1 MLGYELKK
9 VILKP
14 LHIKIIIGAL
24 IAGILLS
31 GLAVWSVYYVDRTGT
46 SHRGLAAP
54 GALTK
59 DKSRWNGPLTDSVL
73 LEVVK
78 KQQNIE
84 VRNKNSGPNPAYGR
98 IGQSYRDIEE
108 YINKTLCYGTDY
120 NPDAINQVPLE
131 TAGRLNELR
140 KENINSLINEYGTTA
155 AKKEYLKR
163 QFAKV
168 RTPLEYEP
176 SDAFRITGPF
186 AVAYGLL
193 LVLVISF
200 LTVGVFSDEMNSE
213 SRFVYYSTK
222 YGPTRGAAAK
232 ILAVFIIATML
243 YWSGMLLMSLIS
255 FDGMGTGGAFAP
267 IQTES
272 PYSMY
277 GINFLERYLLILL
290 SGYVACLFS
299 AGMTLLLFVKTK
311 SAISAMSIS
320 FLLFAGLPLLAGN
333 GGFENYRM
341 LTPDRLFHVPENI
354 NLPCVYQLGNI
365 VCSQSTLLIVLYSLL
380 LIPAVAVLYRC
391 FRNGCGA

>member
-31 GLAVWSVYYVDRTGT
+31 GLAVWSVYYVDQAGT

-108 YINKTLCYGTDY
+108 FINQTLCYGTDY
-120 NPDAINQVPLE
+120 NPDAINQVSLE

-140 KENINSLINEYGTTA
+140 KENINSLIEEYGTTA

-176 SDAFRITGPF
+176 YDAFRITGPF
-186 AVAYGLL
+186 AAAYGLL

-255 FDGMGTGGAFAP
+255 FGGMGTGGAFAP
-267 IQTES
+267 IQMES

-333 GGFENYRM
+333 DAFESFRM
-341 LTPDRLFHVPENI
+341 LMPDRLFHVPENI
-354 NLPCVYQLGNI
+354 NLPCMYQLGNI
-365 VCSQSTLLIVLYSLL
+365 VCSQSALLIALYSFL
-380 LIPAVAVLYRC
+380 LIPTVVLSYRG
-391 FRNGCGA
+391 FRKGPM

>member
-14 LHIKIIIGAL
+14 LHIKVIIAAL

-31 GLAVWSVYYVDRTGT
+31 GLAVWSVYYVDQTGT
-46 SHRGLAAP
+46 SHRGLTAP

-73 LEVVK
+73 LEIVK

-84 VRNKNSGPNPAYGR
+84 VKNKSNGPNPVYGR

-108 YINKTLCYGTDY
+108 FINQTLCYGTDY
-120 NPDAINQVPLE
+120 NPDAINQVSLE

-140 KENINSLINEYGTTA
+140 KENIDSLIDEYGTTA
-155 AKKEYLKR
+155 AKREYLKR

-168 RTPLEYEP
+168 KTPLEYEP

-186 AVAYGLL
+186 ASAYGLL

-255 FDGMGTGGAFAP
+255 FGGMGTGGAFAS

-277 GINFLERYLLILL
+277 GLNFLERYLLILL

-299 AGMTLLLFVKTK
+299 AGMTMLLIVKTK
-311 SAISAMSIS
+311 SAISAVSIS
-320 FLLFAGLPLLAGN
+320 FLLFTGFPLVAGN
-333 GGFENYRM
+333 GRLGNFRM
-341 LTPDRLFHVPENI
+341 LTPDRLFYVQDNMNI
-354 NLPCVYQLGNI
+354 PCVYQFGNI
-365 VCSQSTLLIVLYSLL
+365 VCSQSMLLLMIYSLL
-380 LIPAVAVLYRC
+380 LIPVIAVSYQGFRKRC
-391 FRNGCGA
+391 A

>member
-31 GLAVWSVYYVDRTGT
+31 GLAVWSVYYVDQTGT
-46 SHRGLAAP
+46 SHRGLTAP

-78 KQQNIE
+78 KQQDVE

-108 YINKTLCYGTDY
+108 YINQTLCYGTDY
-120 NPDAINQVPLE
+120 NPDAINQVSLE

-186 AVAYGLL
+186 AAAYGLL

-200 LTVGVFSDEMNSE
+200 LTVGIFSDEMNSE

-243 YWSGMLLMSLIS
+243 YWSGMLLISLIS
-255 FDGMGTGGAFAP
+255 FGGMGTGGAFAP

-333 GGFENYRM
+333 DAFESFRM
-341 LTPDRLFHVPENI
+341 LMPDRLFHVPENI
-354 NLPCVYQLGNI
+354 NLPCMYQLGNI
-365 VCSQSTLLIVLYSLL
+365 VCSQSALLIALYSFL
-380 LIPAVAVLYRC
+380 LIPTVVLSYRG
-391 FRNGCGA
+391 FRKGPM

>member
-14 LHIKIIIGAL
+14 LHLKIIIGAL
-24 IAGILLS
+24 VAGILLS

-46 SHRGLAAP
+46 SHRGLTAS
-54 GALTK
+54 GALVK

-84 VRNKNSGPNPAYGR
+84 VSNKNSGPNPAYGR

-108 YINKTLCYGTDY
+108 YINQTLCYGTDY
-120 NPDAINQVPLE
+120 NPDAINQASLE

-140 KENINSLINEYGTTA
+140 KENIDSLINEYGTTA

-186 AVAYGLL
+186 ATAYGLL

-243 YWSGMLLMSLIS
+243 YWSCMLLMSLIS
-255 FDGMGTGGAFAP
+255 FGGMGTSGAFAP

-290 SGYVACLFS
+290 SGYVACVFS
-299 AGMTLLLFVKTK
+299 AGLAMLLFVRTK
-311 SAISAMSIS
+311 SAILAVSIS
-320 FLLFAGLPLLAGN
+320 FLLFTGFPLLVGN

-365 VCSQSTLLIVLYSLL
+365 VCSQSALLIVLYSLL
-380 LIPAVAVLYRC
+380 LIPTVVLSYRG
-391 FRNGCGA
+391 FRKGPM

>member
-31 GLAVWSVYYVDRTGT
+31 GLAIWSVYYVDQAGA

-84 VRNKNSGPNPAYGR
+84 AKNKSSGPNPAYGR

-108 YINKTLCYGTDY
+108 FINQTLCYGTDY
-120 NPDAINQVPLE
+120 NPDAINQVSLE

-140 KENINSLINEYGTTA
+140 KENINSLIEEYGTTA

-176 SDAFRITGPF
+176 YDAFRITGPF
-186 AVAYGLL
+186 AAAYGLL

-255 FDGMGTGGAFAP
+255 FGGMGTSGAFAP

-320 FLLFAGLPLLAGN
+320 FLLFAGLPLLSGN
-333 GGFENYRM
+333 DAFESFRM
-341 LTPDRLFHVPENI
+341 LMPDRLFHVPENI
-354 NLPCVYQLGNI
+354 NLPCMYQLGNI
-365 VCSQSTLLIVLYSLL
+365 VCSQSALLIALYSFL
-380 LIPAVAVLYRC
+380 LIPTVALSYRG
-391 FRNGCGA
+391 FRKGTM

>member
-14 LHIKIIIGAL
+14 LHIKIIIAAL

-31 GLAVWSVYYVDRTGT
+31 GLAVWSVYYVDQTGT
-46 SHRGLAAP
+46 SHRGLTAP

-73 LEVVK
+73 LEVVE
-78 KQQNIE
+78 KQQDVE

-108 YINKTLCYGTDY
+108 YINQTLCYGTDY
-120 NPDAINQVPLE
+120 NPDAINQVSLE

-186 AVAYGLL
+186 AAAYGLL

-200 LTVGVFSDEMNSE
+200 LTVGIFSDEMNSE

-243 YWSGMLLMSLIS
+243 YWSGMLLISLIS
-255 FDGMGTGGAFAP
+255 FGGMGTGGAFAP

-333 GGFENYRM
+333 DAFESFRM
-341 LTPDRLFHVPENI
+341 LMPDRLFHVPENI
-354 NLPCVYQLGNI
+354 NLPCMYQLGNI
-365 VCSQSTLLIVLYSLL
+365 VCSQSALLIALYSFL
-380 LIPAVAVLYRC
+380 LIPTVVLSYRG
-391 FRNGCGA
+391 FRKGPM

>member
-9 VILKP
+9 AILKP
-14 LHIKIIIGAL
+14 LHIRIIISAL

-31 GLAVWSVYYVDRTGT
+31 GFAVWSVYYVDQTGT

-54 GALTK
+54 GALMK

-78 KQQNIE
+78 KQQNMDIS
-84 VRNKNSGPNPAYGR
+84 NKSNGPNPVYGR
-98 IGQSYRDIEE
+98 TGQSYRDIEE
-108 YINKTLCYGTDY
+108 FINQTLCYGTDY
-120 NPDAINQVPLE
+120 NPDAINQVSLE

-140 KENINSLINEYGTTA
+140 KENIDSLIDEYGTTA
-155 AKKEYLKR
+155 EKEEYLKR

-176 SDAFRITGPF
+176 SDAFRIAGPF
-186 AVAYGLL
+186 AAAYGLL

-200 LTVGVFSDEMNSE
+200 LTVGVFSDEMSSE

-222 YGPTRGAAAK
+222 YGPTRGAATK
-232 ILAVFIIATML
+232 ILAALIIATML

-255 FDGMGTGGAFAP
+255 FGGMGTGGAFTP

-277 GINFLERYLLILL
+277 GTNFLERYLLILF

-299 AGMTLLLFVKTK
+299 AGMTMLLIVKTK
-311 SAISAMSIS
+311 SAISAVSIS
-320 FLLFAGLPLLAGN
+320 FLLFTGFPLVAGN
-333 GGFENYRM
+333 GRFENFRM
-341 LTPDRLFHVPENI
+341 LTPDRLFHVPDNMNI
-354 NLPCVYQLGNI
+354 PCVYQFGNI
-365 VCSQSTLLIVLYSLL
+365 MCSRIELLLILYSLL
-380 LIPAVAVLYRC
+380 LIPVVVISYRS
-391 FRNGCGA
+391 FRKRCA

>member
-31 GLAVWSVYYVDRTGT
+31 GLAIWSVYYVDQTGT
-46 SHRGLAAP
+46 SHRGLTAP

-78 KQQNIE
+78 KQQDVE

-108 YINKTLCYGTDY
+108 YINQTLCYGTDY
-120 NPDAINQVPLE
+120 NPDAINQVSLE

-186 AVAYGLL
+186 AAAYGLL

-200 LTVGVFSDEMNSE
+200 LTVGIFSDEMNSE

-243 YWSGMLLMSLIS
+243 YWSGMLLISLIS
-255 FDGMGTGGAFAP
+255 FGGMGTGGAFAP

-333 GGFENYRM
+333 DAFESFRM
-341 LTPDRLFHVPENI
+341 LMPDRLFHVPENI
-354 NLPCVYQLGNI
+354 NLPCMYQLGNI
-365 VCSQSTLLIVLYSLL
+365 VCSQSALLIALYSFL
-380 LIPAVAVLYRC
+380 LIPTVVLSYRG
-391 FRNGCGA
+391 FRKGPM

>member
-31 GLAVWSVYYVDRTGT
+31 GLAIWSVYYVDQAGA

-84 VRNKNSGPNPAYGR
+84 AKNKSSGPNPAYGR

-108 YINKTLCYGTDY
+108 FINQTLCYGTDY
-120 NPDAINQVPLE
+120 NPDAINQVSLE

-140 KENINSLINEYGTTA
+140 KENINSLIEEYGTTA

-176 SDAFRITGPF
+176 YDAFRITGPF
-186 AVAYGLL
+186 AAAYGLL

-255 FDGMGTGGAFAP
+255 FGGMGTGGAFAP

-299 AGMTLLLFVKTK
+299 AGIDMLLFVRTK
-311 SAISAMSIS
+311 STILAVSIS
-320 FLLFAGLPLLAGN
+320 FLLFTGFPLLVGN

-341 LTPDRLFHVPENI
+341 LTPARLFHVPENI

-365 VCSQSTLLIVLYSLL
+365 VCSQSTLLIALYSLL
-380 LIPAVAVLYRC
+380 LIPTVALSYRG
-391 FRNGCGA
+391 FRKGPM

>member
-31 GLAVWSVYYVDRTGT
+31 GLAVWSVYYVDQTGT
-46 SHRGLAAP
+46 SHRGLTAP

-78 KQQNIE
+78 KQQDVE

-108 YINKTLCYGTDY
+108 YINQTLCYGTDY
-120 NPDAINQVPLE
+120 NPDAINQVSLE

-186 AVAYGLL
+186 AAAYGLL

-200 LTVGVFSDEMNSE
+200 LTVGIFSDEMNSE

-243 YWSGMLLMSLIS
+243 YWSGMLLISLIS
-255 FDGMGTGGAFAP
+255 FGGMGTGGAFAP

-333 GGFENYRM
+333 DAFESFRM
-341 LTPDRLFHVPENI
+341 LMPDRLFHVPENI

-365 VCSQSTLLIVLYSLL
+365 VCSQSALLIALYSFL
-380 LIPAVAVLYRC
+380 LIPTVALSYRG
-391 FRNGCGA
+391 FRKGPM

>member
-1 MLGYELKK
+1 M
-9 VILKP
+9 
-14 LHIKIIIGAL
+14 
-24 IAGILLS
+24 
-31 GLAVWSVYYVDRTGT
+31 
-46 SHRGLAAP
+46 
-54 GALTK
+54 
-59 DKSRWNGPLTDSVL
+59 
-73 LEVVK
+73 
-78 KQQNIE
+78 
-84 VRNKNSGPNPAYGR
+84 
-98 IGQSYRDIEE
+98 
-108 YINKTLCYGTDY
+108 
-120 NPDAINQVPLE
+120 
-131 TAGRLNELR
+131 
-140 KENINSLINEYGTTA
+140 
-155 AKKEYLKR
+155 
-163 QFAKV
+163 

-186 AVAYGLL
+186 AAAYGLL

-232 ILAVFIIATML
+232 ILAVFVAATML

-255 FDGMGTGGAFAP
+255 FGGMGTGGAFAP

-333 GGFENYRM
+333 DAFESFRM
-341 LTPDRLFHVPENI
+341 LMPDRLFHVPENI
-354 NLPCVYQLGNI
+354 NLPCVYQFGTI
-365 VCSQSTLLIVLYSLL
+365 VCSRVTLLIALYSFL
-380 LIPAVAVLYRC
+380 LIPTVVLSYRG
-391 FRNGCGA
+391 FRKGPM

>member
-9 VILKP
+9 AILKP
-14 LHIKIIIGAL
+14 LHIRIIISAL

-31 GLAVWSVYYVDRTGT
+31 GLAVWSVYYVDQTGT

-54 GALTK
+54 GALMK

-78 KQQNIE
+78 KQQNMDIS
-84 VRNKNSGPNPAYGR
+84 NKSNGPNPVYGR
-98 IGQSYRDIEE
+98 TGQSYRDIEE
-108 YINKTLCYGTDY
+108 FINQTLCYGTDY
-120 NPDAINQVPLE
+120 NPDAINQVSLE

-140 KENINSLINEYGTTA
+140 KENIDSLIDEYGTTA
-155 AKKEYLKR
+155 EKEEYLKR

-176 SDAFRITGPF
+176 SDAFRIAGPF
-186 AVAYGLL
+186 AAAYGLL

-200 LTVGVFSDEMNSE
+200 LTVGVFSDEMSSE

-222 YGPTRGAAAK
+222 YGPTRGAATK
-232 ILAVFIIATML
+232 ILAALIIATML

-255 FDGMGTGGAFAP
+255 FGGMGTGGAFTP

-277 GINFLERYLLILL
+277 GTNFLERYLLILF

-299 AGMTLLLFVKTK
+299 AGMTMLLIVKTK
-311 SAISAMSIS
+311 SAISAVSIS
-320 FLLFAGLPLLAGN
+320 FLLFTGFPLVAGN
-333 GGFENYRM
+333 GRFENFRM
-341 LTPDRLFHVPENI
+341 LTPDRLFHVPDNMNI
-354 NLPCVYQLGNI
+354 PCVYQFGNI
-365 VCSQSTLLIVLYSLL
+365 MCSRIELLLILYSLL
-380 LIPAVAVLYRC
+380 LIPVVVISYRS
-391 FRNGCGA
+391 FRKRCA

>member
-31 GLAVWSVYYVDRTGT
+31 GLAVWSAYYVDRTGT
-46 SHRGLAAP
+46 SHRGITAS
-54 GALTK
+54 GALVK

-73 LEVVK
+73 LEVAK

-84 VRNKNSGPNPAYGR
+84 VSNKNSGPNPAYGR

-108 YINKTLCYGTDY
+108 YINQTLCYGTDY
-120 NPDAINQVPLE
+120 NPDAINQVSLE

-140 KENINSLINEYGTTA
+140 KENIDSLIDEYGTTA
-155 AKKEYLKR
+155 AKKEYLKAR
-163 QFAKV
+163 FAKV
-168 RTPLEYEP
+168 QTPPEYEP
-176 SDAFRITGPF
+176 SDAFRIAEPF
-186 AVAYGLL
+186 AAAYGLML
-193 LVLVISF
+193 SLVISC
-200 LTVGVFSDEMNSE
+200 LTVGVFSDETNSE
-213 SRFVYYSTK
+213 ARFVYYSTK

-232 ILAVFIIATML
+232 ILAVFVAATML

-255 FDGMGTGGAFAP
+255 FGGMGTSGAFAP
-267 IQTES
+267 IQMES

-299 AGMTLLLFVKTK
+299 VGMTLLLFVKTK

-333 GGFENYRM
+333 DAFESFRM
-341 LTPDRLFHVPENI
+341 LMPDRLFHVPENI

-380 LIPAVAVLYRC
+380 LIPSVAVLYRC

>member
-31 GLAVWSVYYVDRTGT
+31 GLAVWSVYYVDQTGT
-46 SHRGLAAP
+46 SHRGLTAP

-78 KQQNIE
+78 KQQDVE

-108 YINKTLCYGTDY
+108 YINQTLCYGTDY
-120 NPDAINQVPLE
+120 NPDAINQVSLE

-186 AVAYGLL
+186 AAAYGLL

-200 LTVGVFSDEMNSE
+200 LTVGIFSDEMNSE

-243 YWSGMLLMSLIS
+243 YWSGMLLISLIS
-255 FDGMGTGGAFAP
+255 FGGMGTGGAFAP

-333 GGFENYRM
+333 DAFESFRM
-341 LTPDRLFHVPENI
+341 LMPDRLFHVPENI
-354 NLPCVYQLGNI
+354 NLPCMYQLGNI
-365 VCSQSTLLIVLYSLL
+365 VCSQSALLIVLYSLL
-380 LIPAVAVLYRC
+380 LIPVVAVSYRGFC
-391 FRNGCGA
+391 NGCGA

>member
-14 LHIKIIIGAL
+14 LHIKIIITAL
-24 IAGILLS
+24 IAGIFLS
-31 GLAVWSVYYVDRTGT
+31 GLAVWSVYYVDQTGT
-46 SHRGLAAP
+46 SHRGLTAP

-73 LEVVK
+73 FEVVK

-84 VRNKNSGPNPAYGR
+84 TKNKSNGPNPVYGR

-108 YINKTLCYGTDY
+108 FINQTLCYGTDY
-120 NPDAINQVPLE
+120 NPDAINQVSLE

-140 KENINSLINEYGTTA
+140 KENIDSLINEYGTTA

-168 RTPLEYEP
+168 QTPLEYEP

-186 AVAYGLL
+186 AAAYGLL

-200 LTVGVFSDEMNSE
+200 LTVGVFLDEMNSE

-222 YGPTRGAAAK
+222 YGPTRGAATK
-232 ILAVFIIATML
+232 IFAVFIIATML

-255 FDGMGTGGAFAP
+255 FGGMGTGGAFAS

-277 GINFLERYLLILL
+277 GLNFLERYLLILL

-333 GGFENYRM
+333 DAFESFRM
-341 LTPDRLFHVPENI
+341 LMPDWLFHVQDNMNI
-354 NLPCVYQLGNI
+354 PCVYQFGTI
-365 VCSQSTLLIVLYSLL
+365 VCSRVTLLIVLYSFL
-380 LIPAVAVLYRC
+380 LIPTAVLSYRG
-391 FRNGCGA
+391 FRKGPM

>member
-14 LHIKIIIGAL
+14 LHIKVIIAAL

-31 GLAVWSVYYVDRTGT
+31 GLAVWSVYYVDQTGT
-46 SHRGLAAP
+46 SHRGLTAP

-73 LEVVK
+73 LEIVK

-84 VRNKNSGPNPAYGR
+84 VKNKSNGPNPVYGR

-108 YINKTLCYGTDY
+108 FINQTLCYGTDY
-120 NPDAINQVPLE
+120 NPDAINQVSLE

-140 KENINSLINEYGTTA
+140 KENIDSLIDEYGTTA
-155 AKKEYLKR
+155 AKREYLKR

-168 RTPLEYEP
+168 KTPLEYEP

-186 AVAYGLL
+186 ASAYGLL

-222 YGPTRGAAAK
+222 YGPTRGAVTK
-232 ILAVFIIATML
+232 ILAAFIIATML
-243 YWSGMLLMSLIS
+243 YWNGMLLMSLIS
-255 FDGMGTGGAFAP
+255 FGGMGAGGAFTPLQA
-267 IQTES
+267 ES

-299 AGMTLLLFVKTK
+299 AGMTMLLIVKTK
-311 SAISAMSIS
+311 SAISAVSIS
-320 FLLFAGLPLLAGN
+320 FLLFTGFPLVAGN
-333 GGFENYRM
+333 GRLGNFRM
-341 LTPDRLFHVPENI
+341 LTPDRLFYVQDNMNI
-354 NLPCVYQLGNI
+354 PCVYQFGNI
-365 VCSQSTLLIVLYSLL
+365 VCSQSMLLLMIYSLL
-380 LIPAVAVLYRC
+380 LIPVIAVSYQGFRKRC
-391 FRNGCGA
+391 A

>member
-14 LHIKIIIGAL
+14 LHLKIIIGAL

-31 GLAVWSVYYVDRTGT
+31 GLAIWSVYYVDQTGT
-46 SHRGLAAP
+46 SHRGLTAP

-84 VRNKNSGPNPAYGR
+84 VSNKNSGPNPAYGR
-98 IGQSYRDIEE
+98 IGQSYRDIED
-108 YINKTLCYGTDY
+108 YINQTLCYGTDY
-120 NPDAINQVPLE
+120 NPDAINQVSLE

-140 KENINSLINEYGTTA
+140 KENINSLIDEYGTTA

-186 AVAYGLL
+186 AAAYGLL

-200 LTVGVFSDEMNSE
+200 LTVGIFSDEMNSE

-255 FDGMGTGGAFAP
+255 FGGMGTSGAFAP

-277 GINFLERYLLILL
+277 GINFLERYLLVLL
-290 SGYVACLFS
+290 SGYVACVFS
-299 AGMTLLLFVKTK
+299 AGIAMLLFVRTK
-311 SAISAMSIS
+311 SAILAVSIS
-320 FLLFAGLPLLAGN
+320 FLLFTGFPLLVRN

-341 LTPDRLFHVPENI
+341 LTPDRLFYVPENI

-365 VCSQSTLLIVLYSLL
+365 VCSQSALLIVLYSLL
-380 LIPAVAVLYRC
+380 LIPAVAVSYRC

>member
-14 LHIKIIIGAL
+14 LHLKIIIGAL
-24 IAGILLS
+24 VAGILLS
-31 GLAVWSVYYVDRTGT
+31 GLVVWSVYYVDRTGT
-46 SHRGLAAP
+46 SHRGLTAS
-54 GALTK
+54 GALVK

-84 VRNKNSGPNPAYGR
+84 VSNKNSGPNPAYGR

-108 YINKTLCYGTDY
+108 YINQTLCYGTDY
-120 NPDAINQVPLE
+120 NPDAINQASLE

-140 KENINSLINEYGTTA
+140 KENIDSLINEYGTTA

-186 AVAYGLL
+186 ATAYGLL

-243 YWSGMLLMSLIS
+243 YWSCMLLMSLIS
-255 FDGMGTGGAFAP
+255 FGGMGTSGAFAP

-290 SGYVACLFS
+290 SGYVACVFS
-299 AGMTLLLFVKTK
+299 AGLAMLLFVRTK
-311 SAISAMSIS
+311 SAILAVSIS
-320 FLLFAGLPLLAGN
+320 FLLFTGFPLLVGN

-365 VCSQSTLLIVLYSLL
+365 VCSQSALLIVLYSLL
-380 LIPAVAVLYRC
+380 LIPTVVLSYRG
-391 FRNGCGA
+391 FRKGPM

>member
-31 GLAVWSVYYVDRTGT
+31 GLAVWSVYYVDQTGT
-46 SHRGLAAP
+46 SHRGLTAP

-78 KQQNIE
+78 KQQDVE

-108 YINKTLCYGTDY
+108 YINQTLCYGTDY
-120 NPDAINQVPLE
+120 NPDAINQVSLE
-131 TAGRLNELR
+131 NAGRLNELR
-140 KENINSLINEYGTTA
+140 KENIDSLIDEYGTTA

-176 SDAFRITGPF
+176 YDAFRITGPF
-186 AVAYGLL
+186 AAAYGLL

-232 ILAVFIIATML
+232 ILVVFVVATML

-255 FDGMGTGGAFAP
+255 FGGMGTGGAFAP

-333 GGFENYRM
+333 DAFENYRM
-341 LTPDRLFHVPENI
+341 LMPDRLFHVPENI
-354 NLPCVYQLGNI
+354 NLPCMYQLGNI
-365 VCSQSTLLIVLYSLL
+365 VCSRVTLLLFLYSLL
-380 LIPAVAVLYRC
+380 LIPTVALSYRC

>member
-9 VILKP
+9 AILKP

-31 GLAVWSVYYVDRTGT
+31 GLAIWSVYYVDQAGA

-84 VRNKNSGPNPAYGR
+84 ARNKNSGPNPAYGR

-108 YINKTLCYGTDY
+108 YINQTLCYGTDY
-120 NPDAINQVPLE
+120 NPDAINQVSLK

-140 KENINSLINEYGTTA
+140 KENIDSLINEYGTTA
-155 AKKEYLKR
+155 VKKEYLKR

-176 SDAFRITGPF
+176 YDAFRITGPF
-186 AVAYGLL
+186 AAAYGLL
-193 LVLVISF
+193 LVLVISC
-200 LTVGVFSDEMNSE
+200 LTVGVFSDETNSE
-213 SRFVYYSTK
+213 ARFVYYSTK

-255 FDGMGTGGAFAP
+255 FGGMGTSGAFAP
-267 IQTES
+267 IQMES

-299 AGMTLLLFVKTK
+299 AGIAMLLFVRTK
-311 SAISAMSIS
+311 SAILAVSIS
-320 FLLFAGLPLLAGN
+320 FLLFTGFPLLVGN

-341 LTPDRLFHVPENI
+341 LTPNRLFHVPENI

-380 LIPAVAVLYRC
+380 LIPAVAVSYRC

>member
-14 LHIKIIIGAL
+14 LHLKIIIGAL
-24 IAGILLS
+24 VAGILLS
-31 GLAVWSVYYVDRTGT
+31 GLAVWSVYYVDRSGT
-46 SHRGLAAP
+46 SHRGLTAS
-54 GALTK
+54 GALVK

-84 VRNKNSGPNPAYGR
+84 VSNKNSGPNPAYGR

-108 YINKTLCYGTDY
+108 YINQTLCYGIDY
-120 NPDAINQVPLE
+120 NPDAINQVSLE

-140 KENINSLINEYGTTA
+140 KENIDSLIDEYGTTA

-176 SDAFRITGPF
+176 FDAFRITGPF
-186 AVAYGLL
+186 AAAYGLL
-193 LVLVISF
+193 LVLVISC
-200 LTVGVFSDEMNSE
+200 LTVGVFSDETNSE
-213 SRFVYYSTK
+213 ARFVYYSTK

-232 ILAVFIIATML
+232 ILAVFVAATML

-255 FDGMGTGGAFAP
+255 FGGMGTSGAFAP

-277 GINFLERYLLILL
+277 GINFLERYLLVLL
-290 SGYVACLFS
+290 SGYVACVFS
-299 AGMTLLLFVKTK
+299 AGLAMLIFVRTK
-311 SAISAMSIS
+311 SAILAVSIS
-320 FLLFAGLPLLAGN
+320 VLLFTGFPLLVGN

-365 VCSQSTLLIVLYSLL
+365 VCSQSALLIALYSFL
-380 LIPAVAVLYRC
+380 LIPTVALSYRG
-391 FRNGCGA
+391 FRKGPM

>member
-14 LHIKIIIGAL
+14 LHIKIIIAAL

-31 GLAVWSVYYVDRTGT
+31 GLAVWSVYYVDQTGT
-46 SHRGLAAP
+46 SHRGLTAP

-78 KQQNIE
+78 KQQSIDIND
-84 VRNKNSGPNPAYGR
+84 KNNGPNPVYGKT
-98 IGQSYRDIEE
+98 IQSYRDIEE
-108 YINKTLCYGTDY
+108 YINQTLCYGTDY
-120 NPDAINQVPLE
+120 NPDAINQVSLE

-140 KENINSLINEYGTTA
+140 KENIDSLINEYGTTA

-168 RTPLEYEP
+168 QTPLEYEP

-186 AVAYGLL
+186 AAAYGLL

-255 FDGMGTGGAFAP
+255 FGGMGTGGAFAP

-277 GINFLERYLLILL
+277 GLNFLERYLLILF

-299 AGMTLLLFVKTK
+299 AGMTMLLIVKTK
-311 SAISAMSIS
+311 SAISAVSIS
-320 FLLFAGLPLLAGN
+320 FLLFTGFPLVAGN
-333 GGFENYRM
+333 GRFENFRM
-341 LTPDRLFHVPENI
+341 LTPDRLFHVPDNMNI
-354 NLPCVYQLGNI
+354 PCVYQFGNI
-365 VCSQSTLLIVLYSLL
+365 MCSRIELLLILYSLL
-380 LIPAVAVLYRC
+380 LIPVVVISYRS
-391 FRNGCGA
+391 FRKRCA

>member
-14 LHIKIIIGAL
+14 LHIKIIIAAL

-31 GLAVWSVYYVDRTGT
+31 GLAVWSVYYVDQTGT
-46 SHRGLAAP
+46 SHRGLTAP

-73 LEVVK
+73 LEIVK

-84 VRNKNSGPNPAYGR
+84 DKNKSNGPNPVYGR

-108 YINKTLCYGTDY
+108 FINQTLCYGTDY
-120 NPDAINQVPLE
+120 NPDAINQVSLE
-131 TAGRLNELR
+131 TAGRLIELR
-140 KENINSLINEYGTTA
+140 KENIDSLINEYGTTA

-168 RTPLEYEP
+168 QTPLEYEP

-186 AVAYGLL
+186 AAAYGLL

-255 FDGMGTGGAFAP
+255 FGAFAS

-277 GINFLERYLLILL
+277 GLNFLERYLLILL

-320 FLLFAGLPLLAGN
+320 FLLFAGFPLLAGN
-333 GGFENYRM
+333 DAFESFRM
-341 LTPDRLFHVPENI
+341 LTPDRLFHVQDNMNI
-354 NLPCVYQLGNI
+354 PCVYQFGTI
-365 VCSQSTLLIVLYSLL
+365 VCSRVTLLIALYSFL
-380 LIPAVAVLYRC
+380 LIPTVALSYRS
-391 FRNGCGA
+391 FARDRRK